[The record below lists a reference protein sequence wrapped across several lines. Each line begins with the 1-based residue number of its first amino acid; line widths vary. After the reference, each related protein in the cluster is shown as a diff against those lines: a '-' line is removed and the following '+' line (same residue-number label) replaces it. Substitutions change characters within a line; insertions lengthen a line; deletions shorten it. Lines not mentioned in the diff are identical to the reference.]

1 MVDKGGEWT
10 FGRWYDAE
18 PTAVKTF
25 KGWET
30 CGNVA
35 EMTVSARR
43 RRQSHGGG
51 NSVGGGGSARGKLRA
66 LRSEQVNLNHCFRG
80 TASAATTATATLQ
93 PPCQSGG
100 SVPGVL
106 ARGESTFASRHF
118 SQLRLQRLQAAANE
132 LDRLDALAESMS
144 LAKDHVRP
152 AGVRGGD
159 LRMSPVKRRR
169 KLKRYL
175 PFDKPERAE
184 TRSERALERAVDAR
198 QTLST
203 AAADAADAPAASTSA
218 HASSPKS
225 STAHL
230 FASMAENFVSEQSCL
245 AQHKRQRNKNKKQEK
260 GTLADGERKIGTA
273 SASTTTPTSHNF
285 VPSAGPLTTLF
296 SAEVVSRIHGF
307 LAEQQIV
314 PLMKATGYSRYQLYG
329 HFMRFKA
336 LCMLSKSPEGVDRKA
351 FGSGVP
357 SLSVEDSLFVDRIFN
372 VVDTERRG
380 LLDWPHYI
388 KAMSALE
395 QGTPEARTTFLFH
408 IYDTGGDD
416 GISREELRHFFVS
429 SLMTKADSFVED
441 VADIFVEGV
450 FSRVNVNEKGDLTLP
465 EALRYI
471 ENTDDV
477 VDLHGMFGRS
487 MAMQGFETVVDG
499 KERAGQETKKQK
511 EARRI
516 RKLRRAAGNNLSLNV
531 VTSAKVAS
539 APARDSSYLATAID
553 QIRSSSAGEGISGLG
568 ANQNEDKDE
577 AQDAK
582 YSDLAKMHLQIAR
595 ASHMSPKARRR
606 RASVV
611 FLPSKSDGGTP
622 QIELKPLGQYHSKG
636 RKGSYMMT

>member
-203 AAADAADAPAASTSA
+203 AAAAAAAAPDAATKRTTRDGTRWAGVCRLAPGAGGGGQRGSGRLRLTGRTSRCTTAAAAAAADTGAAAAATAVAGGRGAGRLTAALPAPTSA
-218 HASSPKS
+218 PV
-225 STAHL
+225 TAC
-230 FASMAENFVSEQSCL
+230 A
-245 AQHKRQRNKNKKQEK
+245 
-260 GTLADGERKIGTA
+260 
-273 SASTTTPTSHNF
+273 
-285 VPSAGPLTTLF
+285 
-296 SAEVVSRIHGF
+296 
-307 LAEQQIV
+307 
-314 PLMKATGYSRYQLYG
+314 
-329 HFMRFKA
+329 
-336 LCMLSKSPEGVDRKA
+336 
-351 FGSGVP
+351 
-357 SLSVEDSLFVDRIFN
+357 
-372 VVDTERRG
+372 
-380 LLDWPHYI
+380 
-388 KAMSALE
+388 
-395 QGTPEARTTFLFH
+395 
-408 IYDTGGDD
+408 
-416 GISREELRHFFVS
+416 
-429 SLMTKADSFVED
+429 
-441 VADIFVEGV
+441 
-450 FSRVNVNEKGDLTLP
+450 
-465 EALRYI
+465 
-471 ENTDDV
+471 
-477 VDLHGMFGRS
+477 
-487 MAMQGFETVVDG
+487 
-499 KERAGQETKKQK
+499 
-511 EARRI
+511 
-516 RKLRRAAGNNLSLNV
+516 SLNTTA
-531 VTSAKVAS
+531 TS
-539 APARDSSYLATAID
+539 
-553 QIRSSSAGEGISGLG
+553 
-568 ANQNEDKDE
+568 
-577 AQDAK
+577 
-582 YSDLAKMHLQIAR
+582 
-595 ASHMSPKARRR
+595 
-606 RASVV
+606 
-611 FLPSKSDGGTP
+611 
-622 QIELKPLGQYHSKG
+622 
-636 RKGSYMMT
+636 